1 MPTKQASKSKAR
13 RASASPRPTPLS
25 PPHLYCTHRT
35 YSTHST
41 VIGGGTSYRDCEG
54 GGKGGS
60 THREP
65 KKGKRPNGGGGRQ
78 HFAGWLLAPVVGL
91 HTRPFHK

>member
-65 KKGKRPNGGGGRQ
+65 KKGEEARRRRRE
-78 HFAGWLLAPVVGL
+78 ATLRRMVGSARCWAT
-91 HTRPFHK
+91 HSSVS